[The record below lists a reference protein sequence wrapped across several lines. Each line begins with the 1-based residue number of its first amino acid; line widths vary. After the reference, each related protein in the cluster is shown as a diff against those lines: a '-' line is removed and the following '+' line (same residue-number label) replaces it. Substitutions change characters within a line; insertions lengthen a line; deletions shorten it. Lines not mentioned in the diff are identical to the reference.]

1 MRWKHLFTAWK
12 DAQNPI
18 GLPRKNEAETAAT
31 SQRHNYVAMNTVYP
45 TWNPVSTASQEE
57 PQIPADIDGAAVQEA
72 AANLRQE
79 LEHLKQATAELHSTF
94 LEMQERR
101 WQRRTAGSSRIS
113 TALRR
118 KCWRR
123 AGKEKMSHDLRS
135 VRPARLL

>member
-12 DAQNPI
+12 NAQNPI

-31 SQRHNYVAMNTVYP
+31 SQRHNHVAMNTVYP

-79 LEHLKQATAELHSTF
+79 LEYLKQATEEWNATLWEMRDVAEKNHGEIPDVNRMAEEVLAQSQKGEDET
-94 LEMQERR
+94 
-101 WQRRTAGSSRIS
+101 
-113 TALRR
+113 
-118 KCWRR
+118 
-123 AGKEKMSHDLRS
+123 
-135 VRPARLL
+135 

>member
-18 GLPRKNEAETAAT
+18 GLPRKNEAAETAAT

-57 PQIPADIDGAAVQEA
+57 AQIPADIDGAAVQEA

-79 LEHLKQATAELHSTF
+79 LEHLKQATAELHSTL
-94 LEMQERR
+94 LEMQEVAEKNHGEIPDVNRIAEEVLA
-101 WQRRTAGSSRIS
+101 QSR
-113 TALRR
+113 
-118 KCWRR
+118 K
-123 AGKEKMSHDLRS
+123 GEDE
-135 VRPARLL
+135 P

>member
-18 GLPRKNEAETAAT
+18 GLPRKNEAETVAT

-57 PQIPADIDGAAVQEA
+57 RQIPAGVDDAAVQEA

-79 LEHLKQATAELHSTF
+79 LERLKQATEELSTTL
-94 LEMQERR
+94 LEMQDVAEKNHGEIPDINRIAEEVLA
-101 WQRRTAGSSRIS
+101 QSRKGEDE
-113 TALRR
+113 A
-118 KCWRR
+118 
-123 AGKEKMSHDLRS
+123 
-135 VRPARLL
+135 

>member
-57 PQIPADIDGAAVQEA
+57 AQIPADIDGAAVQEA
-72 AANLRQE
+72 AANLRQA
-79 LEHLKQATAELHSTF
+79 LESLKQATEEWNATLWEMRDVAEKNHGEIPDVNRMAEEVLAQSQKGEDET
-94 LEMQERR
+94 
-101 WQRRTAGSSRIS
+101 
-113 TALRR
+113 
-118 KCWRR
+118 
-123 AGKEKMSHDLRS
+123 
-135 VRPARLL
+135 

>member
-57 PQIPADIDGAAVQEA
+57 AQIPADIDGAAVQEA
-72 AANLRQE
+72 AANLRQA
-79 LEHLKQATAELHSTF
+79 LESLKQATEEWNATLWEMRDVAEKNHGEIPDVNRMAEEVLV
-94 LEMQERR
+94 Q
-101 WQRRTAGSSRIS
+101 SR
-113 TALRR
+113 
-118 KCWRR
+118 K
-123 AGKEKMSHDLRS
+123 GDDE
-135 VRPARLL
+135 P

>member
-57 PQIPADIDGAAVQEA
+57 AQIPADIDGAAVQEA

-79 LEHLKQATAELHSTF
+79 LEHLKQAAAELHSTL
-94 LEMQERR
+94 LEMQEVAEKNHGEIPDVNRIAEEVLA
-101 WQRRTAGSSRIS
+101 QSR
-113 TALRR
+113 
-118 KCWRR
+118 K
-123 AGKEKMSHDLRS
+123 GEDE
-135 VRPARLL
+135 P

>member
-18 GLPRKNEAETAAT
+18 GLSRKNEAETAAT

-57 PQIPADIDGAAVQEA
+57 AQIPADIDGAAVQEA

-79 LEHLKQATAELHSTF
+79 LEHLKQATAELHSTL
-94 LEMQERR
+94 LEMQEVAEKNHGEFPDINRIAEEVLA
-101 WQRRTAGSSRIS
+101 QSR
-113 TALRR
+113 
-118 KCWRR
+118 K
-123 AGKEKMSHDLRS
+123 GEDE
-135 VRPARLL
+135 P

>member
-1 MRWKHLFTAWK
+1 METPLYRLEGRTK
-12 DAQNPI
+12 PI

-57 PQIPADIDGAAVQEA
+57 AQIPADIDGAAVQEA

-79 LEHLKQATAELHSTF
+79 LEHLKQATAELHSTL
-94 LEMQERR
+94 LEMQEV
-101 WQRRTAGSSRIS
+101 AEKNHGEFPDI

-118 KCWRR
+118 KCSAQSRKGRR
-123 AGKEKMSHDLRS
+123 
-135 VRPARLL
+135 